1 MEILVQTYPVE
12 ECEDG
17 FYVAFEEEAPHK
29 RTVSDLMA
37 ETMIRWGVRR
47 VFGMVDHSNLGWAG
61 ASLV

>member
-17 FYVAFEEEAPHK
+17 VYVAFEEGAPHN

-37 ETMIRWGVRR
+37 ETMVRWGVRQ
-47 VFGMVDHSNLGWAG
+47 VFGMVGHSNLGWAG